1 MSNNLKYIQSTVHGY
16 TEKFVDIHVFNIKN
30 VQV

>member
-1 MSNNLKYIQSTVHGY
+1 MSNNRKYIKSTVRGY
-16 TEKFVDIHVFNIKN
+16 IEKFVDIHVFNIKN